1 MDWSWSQSSEISG
14 ILRSENIIEDAGKN
28 NKADNQFD
36 KFKGAGGGEGGANI
50 FFSMVQTRLIKYVDI
65 SAFDKG

>member
-14 ILRSENIIEDAGKN
+14 ILRSENIIEDAGEN

-36 KFKGAGGGEGGANI
+36 KFKGAGGGGREPQI
-50 FFSMVQTRLIKYVDI
+50 FSLAWCRLDL
-65 SAFDKG
+65 SNM